1 MKYQVQCQLIPGNSQ
16 IWVSHL
22 KPEDPVYE
30 YDKDYEAMEKAVS
43 LMQNDETGRKYKVV
57 TLSNT

>member
-1 MKYQVQCQLIPGNSQ
+1 MYRVEMQYIPGNSQ

-22 KPEDPVYE
+22 NPEDPVYE

-43 LMQNDETGRKYKVV
+43 LMQNDETGRKYRVA
-57 TLSNT
+57 TLSST

>member
-1 MKYQVQCQLIPGNSQ
+1 MYRVEMQYIPGNSQ

-30 YDKDYEAMEKAVS
+30 YDTDYEAMEKAVS
-43 LMQNDETGRKYKVV
+43 LMQNDETGRKYRVV